1 MTVVTLKQFS
11 VQLLA
16 SLAVTVNGEPAVL
29 FLREEDTQELIDN
42 GFAEC
47 NVASIDPNDATKVAT
62 RATQSGVDHLAALN
76 TEPENVMDTNTTPQA
91 PAGAVSFEIETA
103 AMPARTR
110 TRKSIYPFEQ
120 LAIGQRFFVPATD
133 AMPDPGKTLATSVS
147 GAVKRLG
154 NVIGT
159 KDHKRRPLL
168 VDEAG
173 NKVLGED
180 GKQAKGELTTF
191 QVPRYDIKFQVAS
204 GEKDG
209 IKGAYVGRVEPDA
222 A

>member
-1 MTVVTLKQFS
+1 MTVVALKQFS

-29 FLREEDTQELIDN
+29 FLREEDTQQLIDN

-62 RATQSGVDHLAALN
+62 RATQSGVDYLAALN
-76 TEPENVMDTNTTPQA
+76 TEPEPVMNTTP
-91 PAGAVSFEIETA
+91 SFEIETA

-154 NVIGT
+154 TVIGT

-168 VDEAG
+168 IDEAG
-173 NKVLGED
+173 DKVLGAD

-209 IKGAYVGRVEPDA
+209 VKGAYVGRVEPDA